1 MSKASSINPTAFEG
15 KNVIVTGAA
24 SGFGAA
30 IARQFAAG
38 GASVVVADI
47 NEAGAKAV
55 AEELPRAAAF
65 GVDLAQPEQIQA
77 MVDFA
82 VAQFGPINVLCN
94 NAGVPHKI
102 GFALDLDIDTFEHQF
117 NVNVR
122 SVFLATKYA
131 YPHMP
136 EGSVIVN
143 TASISAIRPRPGR
156 ALYNASK
163 GAVETLTQALST
175 ELAPRI
181 RVNAVNPVASHT
193 GFVSAVDGTPDLT
206 PQDEEQI
213 VAGIP
218 MGRQAAPDDIAA
230 AVTFLASPAAEFLTG
245 VCLNVDGGRSVA

>member
-1 MSKASSINPTAFEG
+1 VSKASSVNPTAFEG
-15 KNVIVTGAA
+15 KKVIVTGAA
-24 SGFGAA
+24 SGFGTA
-30 IARQFAAG
+30 IAEQFTAG
-38 GASVVVADI
+38 GATVLVADI
-47 NEAGAKAV
+47 NEEGAKAV
-55 AEELPRAAAF
+55 AARLPGALAF
-65 GVDLAQPEQIQA
+65 TVDLGEPEQIKA
-77 MVDFA
+77 MIDFA
-82 VAQFGPINVLCN
+82 AAEFGQIDVLCN

-102 GFALDLDIDTFEHQF
+102 GFALDLDIDTFERQF

-136 EGSVIVN
+136 DGSVIVN

-163 GAVETLTQALST
+163 GAVETLTQSLAT

-181 RVNAVNPVASHT
+181 RVNAINPVASHT
-193 GFVSAVDGTPDLT
+193 GFVTAVDGTPDLT
-206 PQDEEQI
+206 AADEEKI

-218 MGRQAAPDDIAA
+218 MGRQALPDDIAA

-245 VCLNVDGGRSVA
+245 VCLNVDGGRSVQ

>member
-1 MSKASSINPTAFEG
+1 MSKASTINPVAFEG
-15 KNVIVTGAA
+15 KKVIVTGAA
-24 SGFGAA
+24 SGFGTA
-30 IARQFAAG
+30 IAQHFAAA
-38 GASVVVADI
+38 GASVLVADI

-55 AEELPRAAAF
+55 ADQLPDARAF
-65 GVDLAQPEQIQA
+65 GVDLAQPDQIQA
-77 MVDFA
+77 MIDFA
-82 VAQFGPINVLCN
+82 VAEFGQIDVLCN

-102 GFALDLDIDTFEHQF
+102 GFALDFDIDTFEHQF

-136 EGSVIVN
+136 DGSVIVN

-163 GAVETLTQALST
+163 GAVETLTQALAT

-193 GFVSAVDGTPDLT
+193 GFVSAADGTPDLT
-206 PQDEEQI
+206 PEDEVQI

-218 MGRQAAPDDIAA
+218 MGRQAVPDDIAA

-245 VCLNVDGGRSVA
+245 VCLNVDGGRSVQ